1 MDIEYKV
8 EFSYEE
14 FRGML
19 TKIGSF
25 SIRKMRIARLVCIAL
40 WAVICLSILLN
51 AFRHLATACSISR
64 SSSISCWL
72 SLEEIAMP
80 EEILKKHPALPQK
93 ISEAIRQQTM
103 QLANALEMHDKAR
116 ADDLTS
122 WLEAV

>member
-40 WAVICLSILLN
+40 WAV
-51 AFRHLATACSISR
+51 HLATACSISR

-103 QLANALEMHDKAR
+103 QLANALETHDKAW

>member
-51 AFRHLATACSISR
+51 AFSHSMLDLAQLFYIVLALSRRDCHAGGDPEKASRPSPEDIGGNTA
-64 SSSISCWL
+64 
-72 SLEEIAMP
+72 ANN
-80 EEILKKHPALPQK
+80 A
-93 ISEAIRQQTM
+93 ARQCIGD
-103 QLANALEMHDKAR
+103 A
-116 ADDLTS
+116 
-122 WLEAV
+122 

>member
-40 WAVICLSILLN
+40 LSS
-51 AFRHLATACSISR
+51 TAI
-64 SSSISCWL
+64 
-72 SLEEIAMP
+72 
-80 EEILKKHPALPQK
+80 
-93 ISEAIRQQTM
+93 
-103 QLANALEMHDKAR
+103 
-116 ADDLTS
+116 
-122 WLEAV
+122 

>member
-14 FRGML
+14 LRGML

-51 AFRHLATACSISR
+51 AFSHSMLDLAQLFYIVLALSR
-64 SSSISCWL
+64 RDCHTGGD
-72 SLEEIAMP
+72 P
-80 EEILKKHPALPQK
+80 EKHPALPQK
-93 ISEAIRQQTM
+93 ISEAIQQQTM
-103 QLANALEMHDKAR
+103 QLANALETHDKAW

>member
-40 WAVICLSILLN
+40 WAVICLSILIGADSFL
-51 AFRHLATACSISR
+51 SSR
-64 SSSISCWL
+64 IGRGGR
-72 SLEEIAMP
+72 
-80 EEILKKHPALPQK
+80 KKK
-93 ISEAIRQQTM
+93 KQQ
-103 QLANALEMHDKAR
+103 AAAGESA
-116 ADDLTS
+116 
-122 WLEAV
+122 